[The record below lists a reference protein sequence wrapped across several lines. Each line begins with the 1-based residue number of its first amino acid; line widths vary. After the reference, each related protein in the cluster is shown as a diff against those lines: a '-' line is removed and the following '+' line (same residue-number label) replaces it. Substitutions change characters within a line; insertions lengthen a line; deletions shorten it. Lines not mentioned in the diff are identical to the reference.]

1 MTSHYTSSS
10 LNAHGRH
17 YAQQISRPGP
27 TTLSLQARRLERRT
41 ATPSRFGVNA
51 PVCRGTLLRKHI
63 WRYLLSRR
71 GRSVGCFSTYLPIC
85 PFPIITQW
93 TPTTYSDHLQR
104 PPTAT
109 TYSDHLQRPHLLCFR
124 KHIWRYLLSCRGRS
138 VGRLRKYLPI
148 CPYCLVSFLSPF
160 LTLRGRFV
168 ASLVTLGVHATATT
182 LGCYFLLTRT
192 LQLRYTLP
200 YLPLVYIPMYT
211 YTDIQ
216 REREISPA
224 ALM

>member
-41 ATPSRFGVNA
+41 VTPSRFGVNA

-71 GRSVGCFSTYLPIC
+71 ARSVGC
-85 PFPIITQW
+85 
-93 TPTTYSDHLQR
+93 
-104 PPTAT
+104 
-109 TYSDHLQRPHLLCFR
+109 
-124 KHIWRYLLSCRGRS
+124 
-138 VGRLRKYLPI
+138 LRKYLPI

-168 ASLVTLGVHATATT
+168 ASLVTLGVHAPATT
-182 LGCYFLLTRT
+182 LGCYCLLTQT

-216 REREISPA
+216 REREIAPA

>member
-1 MTSHYTSSS
+1 M
-10 LNAHGRH
+10 LPLPRN
-17 YAQQISRPGP
+17 
-27 TTLSLQARRLERRT
+27 T
-41 ATPSRFGVNA
+41 APK
-51 PVCRGTLLRKHI
+51 KHI

-71 GRSVGCFSTYLPIC
+71 GRSVGCLRKYLPIC

-93 TPTTYSDHLQR
+93 TPTTYSDL
-104 PPTAT
+104 

-124 KHIWRYLLSCRGRS
+124 KHIWRYLLSRRARS
-138 VGRLRKYLPI
+138 VGCLRKYLPI

-168 ASLVTLGVHATATT
+168 ASLVTLGVHAPATT
-182 LGCYFLLTRT
+182 LGCYCLLTQT

-216 REREISPA
+216 REREIAPA